1 MAHLQAFYAN
11 DFFSDPFGVCMP
23 VAYQQLTSTTQ
34 LASSHPSSSSHAA
47 LVIIG
52 TGMAGV
58 GLARALR
65 RLGDQRSITLVSAD
79 SGDDYSKPLLSTGFA
94 KRLTP
99 EKLAQRSAAE
109 IGEELNARVVI
120 HTQVTTLDVDNKTV
134 VLEDSNGTSEDRLTY
149 DTLVLATGAEPRVPF
164 SISSDNTASHN
175 IAPSVVPRC
184 FTINDLD
191 DYRRFHKALG
201 HGSSRVAIVGAGLV
215 GCEFAND
222 LHAGGHQVSVIA
234 PEATLLARLLPP
246 PLGNALGDAFSE
258 AGIHLHLGRSIDS
271 IAAENG
277 EDILLRLDNGDTVSA
292 DLVLMATGL
301 TPRTALAHAAG
312 LAVSASGIDVDRYLR
327 TSHQDVYALGDVACV
342 DGVNAMYVQPLQAS
356 TKALAATL
364 AGTPTP
370 VSFGAW
376 PIVVKTPLLP
386 VVAYPPHTRPE
397 RWRIE
402 GQGSDISALAE
413 NKDGRL
419 IGFALTGGCVRRK
432 VELSRAAPALLG

>member
-1 MAHLQAFYAN
+1 
-11 DFFSDPFGVCMP
+11 MP
-23 VAYQQLTSTTQ
+23 APQTQ
-34 LASSHPSSSSHAA
+34 KPSSHAA

-94 KRLTP
+94 KGLEP
-99 EKLAQRSAAE
+99 DQLAQRSASE
-109 IGEELNARVVI
+109 LGEELNAEMVI
-120 HTQVTTLDVDNKTV
+120 HTQVSALDVDNQKV
-134 VLEDSNGTSEDRLTY
+134 LLEDARVLGY
-149 DTLVLATGAEPRVPF
+149 DTLVLATGAAPRVPF
-164 SISSDNTASHN
+164 N
-175 IAPSVVPRC
+175 IDPSVASRC

-191 DYRRFHKALG
+191 NYRRFHKALG
-201 HGSSRVAIVGAGLV
+201 HGPSRVAIIGAGLV

-222 LHAGGHQVSVIA
+222 LHAGGHQVSIVA
-234 PEATLLARLLPP
+234 PEGSLLPRLLPP

-258 AGIHLHLGRSIDS
+258 AGIHLHLGRSIES
-271 IAAENG
+271 IALSSG
-277 EDILLRLDNGDTVSA
+277 EITVLRLDSGEAVNA

-301 TPRTALAHAAG
+301 APRTALAEAAG
-312 LAVSASGIDVDRYLR
+312 LRVSPSGIAVDRQLR
-327 TSHQDVYALGDVACV
+327 TSRPNIYALGDVACV

-356 TKALAATL
+356 AKALAATL
-364 AGTPTP
+364 SGAPTP

-376 PIVVKTPLLP
+376 PVVVKTPLLP
-386 VVAYPPHTRPE
+386 VVAYPPTTTPE

-402 GQGSDISALAE
+402 GEGGDISALAE

-432 VELSRAAPALLG
+432 VELSRAAPTLLG

>member
-1 MAHLQAFYAN
+1 
-11 DFFSDPFGVCMP
+11 MP
-23 VAYQQLTSTTQ
+23 ATQ
-34 LASSHPSSSSHAA
+34 TQKTSSHAA

-58 GLARALR
+58 GLARVLR

-94 KRLTP
+94 KGLEP

-109 IGEELNARVVI
+109 LGEELNAQMVI
-120 HTQVTTLDVDNKTV
+120 HTQVDELDVDNQTV
-134 VLEDSNGTSEDRLTY
+134 LLEDGRVFGY
-149 DTLVLATGAEPRVPF
+149 DTLVLATGAAPRLPF
-164 SISSDNTASHN
+164 SLE
-175 IAPSVVPRC
+175 PSVAPRC
-184 FTINDLD
+184 FAINDLD
-191 DYRRFHKALG
+191 DYRHFHSALG
-201 HGSSRVAIVGAGLV
+201 HGPARVAIIGAGLV

-222 LHAGGHQVSVIA
+222 LHAGGHHVSVIA
-234 PEATLLARLLPP
+234 PEGSLLPRLLPP

-271 IAAENG
+271 ITSESD
-277 EDILLRLDNGDTVSA
+277 EDIVLRLDNGDTVSA

-301 TPRTALAHAAG
+301 APRTALAESAG
-312 LAVSASGIDVDRYLR
+312 LSVSPSGIVVDRQLR
-327 TSHQDVYALGDVACV
+327 TSHPNIYALGDVACV

-356 TKALAATL
+356 AKALAATL
-364 AGTPTP
+364 SGTPTP

-376 PIVVKTPLLP
+376 PVVVKTPLLP
-386 VVAYPPHTRPE
+386 VVAYPPTTTPE

-402 GQGSDISALAE
+402 GEGGDISALAE

>member
-1 MAHLQAFYAN
+1 
-11 DFFSDPFGVCMP
+11 MP
-23 VAYQQLTSTTQ
+23 ATQ
-34 LASSHPSSSSHAA
+34 TQKTSSHAA

-58 GLARALR
+58 GLARVLR

-94 KRLTP
+94 KGLEP
-99 EKLAQRSAAE
+99 EKLAQRSASDL
-109 IGEELNARVVI
+109 GEELNAQMVI
-120 HTQVTTLDVDNKTV
+120 HTQVDELDVDNQAV
-134 VLEDSNGTSEDRLTY
+134 LLEDGRVLGY
-149 DTLVLATGAEPRVPF
+149 DTLVLATGAAPRLPF
-164 SISSDNTASHN
+164 SIE
-175 IAPSVVPRC
+175 PSLAPRC

-191 DYRRFHKALG
+191 DYRRFHTALG
-201 HGSSRVAIVGAGLV
+201 HGPAQVAIIGAGLV

-222 LHAGGHQVSVIA
+222 LHAGGHHVSIIA
-234 PEATLLARLLPP
+234 PEGNLLPRLLPP

-277 EDILLRLDNGDTVSA
+277 EDIVLRLDNGDTVSA

-301 TPRTALAHAAG
+301 APRTALAESAG
-312 LAVSASGIDVDRYLR
+312 LSVSPSGIVADRQLR
-327 TSHQDVYALGDVACV
+327 TSHPNIYALGDAACV

-356 TKALAATL
+356 AKALAATL
-364 AGTPTP
+364 SGTPTT

-376 PIVVKTPLLP
+376 PVVVKTPLLP
-386 VVAYPPHTRPE
+386 VVAYPPTTTPE

-402 GQGSDISALAE
+402 GEGGDISALAE

>member
-1 MAHLQAFYAN
+1 
-11 DFFSDPFGVCMP
+11 MP
-23 VAYQQLTSTTQ
+23 ATQTHKTST
-34 LASSHPSSSSHAA
+34 HAA

-94 KRLTP
+94 KGLKP
-99 EKLAQRSAAE
+99 NQLAQRSAAE
-109 IGEELNARVVI
+109 LGDELNAKMFI
-120 HTQVTTLDVDNKTV
+120 HTQVSALDVDNQF
-134 VLEDSNGTSEDRLTY
+134 VLLKEGQRIGY
-149 DTLVLATGAEPRVPF
+149 DTLVLATGAAPRVPF
-164 SISSDNTASHN
+164 N
-175 IAPSVVPRC
+175 IASSVAPSC

-191 DYRRFHKALG
+191 DYRRFHTALG
-201 HGSSRVAIVGAGLV
+201 HGPARVAIVGAGLV

-222 LHAGGHQVSVIA
+222 LYAGGHQVSIVA
-234 PEATLLARLLPP
+234 PERSLLPRLLPP

-258 AGIHLHLGRSIDS
+258 AGIHLHLDRSLHS
-271 IAAENG
+271 IALSSDENTV
-277 EDILLRLDNGDTVSA
+277 LQLDNGDTVGA

-301 TPRTALAHAAG
+301 APRTMLAEAAG
-312 LAVSASGIDVDRYLR
+312 LNVLPSGIVVDRQLQ
-327 TSHQDVYALGDVACV
+327 TSHPNIYALGDTACV

-356 TKALAATL
+356 AKALAATL
-364 AGTPTP
+364 SGTPTP

-376 PIVVKTPLLP
+376 PVVVKTPLLP
-386 VVAYPPHTRPE
+386 VVAYPPATTPE
-397 RWRIE
+397 RWQIE
-402 GQGSDISALAE
+402 GEGGDISALAE

>member
-1 MAHLQAFYAN
+1 
-11 DFFSDPFGVCMP
+11 MP
-23 VAYQQLTSTTQ
+23 ATQ
-34 LASSHPSSSSHAA
+34 TQKTSSHAA

-58 GLARALR
+58 GLARVLR

-94 KRLTP
+94 KGLEP
-99 EKLAQRSAAE
+99 EKLAQRSASDL
-109 IGEELNARVVI
+109 GEELNAQMVI
-120 HTQVTTLDVDNKTV
+120 HTQVDELDVDNQAV
-134 VLEDSNGTSEDRLTY
+134 LLEDGRVLGY
-149 DTLVLATGAEPRVPF
+149 DTLVLATGAAPRLPF
-164 SISSDNTASHN
+164 SLEPSLAS
-175 IAPSVVPRC
+175 RC

-191 DYRRFHKALG
+191 DYRRFHTALG
-201 HGSSRVAIVGAGLV
+201 HGPAQVAIIGAGLV

-222 LHAGGHQVSVIA
+222 LHAGGHHVSVIA
-234 PEATLLARLLPP
+234 PEGSLLPRLLPP

-301 TPRTALAHAAG
+301 APRTALAESAG
-312 LAVSASGIDVDRYLR
+312 LSVSPSGIVVDRQLR
-327 TSHQDVYALGDVACV
+327 TSHPNIYALGDAACV

-356 TKALAATL
+356 AKALAATL
-364 AGTPTP
+364 SGTPTT

-376 PIVVKTPLLP
+376 PVVVKTPLLP
-386 VVAYPPHTRPE
+386 VVAYPPTTTPE

-402 GQGSDISALAE
+402 GEGGDISALAE

>member
-1 MAHLQAFYAN
+1 
-11 DFFSDPFGVCMP
+11 MP
-23 VAYQQLTSTTQ
+23 ATQ
-34 LASSHPSSSSHAA
+34 TQKTSSHAA

-58 GLARALR
+58 GLARVLR

-94 KRLTP
+94 KGLEP
-99 EKLAQRSAAE
+99 EKLAQRSASDL
-109 IGEELNARVVI
+109 GEELNAQMVI
-120 HTQVTTLDVDNKTV
+120 HTQVDELDVDNQAV
-134 VLEDSNGTSEDRLTY
+134 LLEDGRVLGY
-149 DTLVLATGAEPRVPF
+149 DTLVLATGAAPRLPF
-164 SISSDNTASHN
+164 SLEPSLAS
-175 IAPSVVPRC
+175 RC

-191 DYRRFHKALG
+191 DYRRFHTALG
-201 HGSSRVAIVGAGLV
+201 QGPARVAIIGAGLI

-222 LHAGGHQVSVIA
+222 LHAGGHHVSVIA
-234 PEATLLARLLPP
+234 PEGSLLPRLLPP

-301 TPRTALAHAAG
+301 APRTALAESAG
-312 LAVSASGIDVDRYLR
+312 LSVSPSGIVVDRQLR
-327 TSHQDVYALGDVACV
+327 TSHPNIYALGDAACV

-356 TKALAATL
+356 AKALAATL
-364 AGTPTP
+364 SGTPTT

-376 PIVVKTPLLP
+376 PVVVKTPLLP
-386 VVAYPPHTRPE
+386 VVAYPPTTTPE

-402 GQGSDISALAE
+402 GEGGDISALAE

>member
-1 MAHLQAFYAN
+1 
-11 DFFSDPFGVCMP
+11 MP
-23 VAYQQLTSTTQ
+23 ATQ
-34 LASSHPSSSSHAA
+34 TQKTSSHAA

-58 GLARALR
+58 GLARVLR

-94 KRLTP
+94 KGLEP
-99 EKLAQRSAAE
+99 EKLAQRSASDL
-109 IGEELNARVVI
+109 GEELNAQMVI
-120 HTQVTTLDVDNKTV
+120 HTQVDELDVDNQAV
-134 VLEDSNGTSEDRLTY
+134 LLEDGRVLGY
-149 DTLVLATGAEPRVPF
+149 DTLVLATGAAPRLPF
-164 SISSDNTASHN
+164 SLEPSLAS
-175 IAPSVVPRC
+175 RC

-191 DYRRFHKALG
+191 DYRRFHTALG
-201 HGSSRVAIVGAGLV
+201 HGPAQVAIIGAGLV

-222 LHAGGHQVSVIA
+222 LHAGGHHVSVIA
-234 PEATLLARLLPP
+234 PEGSLLPRLLPP

-301 TPRTALAHAAG
+301 APRSALAEAAG
-312 LAVSASGIDVDRYLR
+312 LSVSPSGIVVDRQLR
-327 TSHQDVYALGDVACV
+327 TSHPNIYALGDAACV

-356 TKALAATL
+356 AKALATTL
-364 AGTPTP
+364 SGTPTQ

-376 PIVVKTPLLP
+376 PVVVKTPLLP
-386 VVAYPPHTRPE
+386 VVAYPPTTTPE

-402 GQGSDISALAE
+402 GEGGDISALAE

-432 VELSRAAPALLG
+432 VELSRAAPTLLG

>member
-1 MAHLQAFYAN
+1 
-11 DFFSDPFGVCMP
+11 MP
-23 VAYQQLTSTTQ
+23 APQTQQ
-34 LASSHPSSSSHAA
+34 PSSHAA

-94 KRLTP
+94 KGLEP
-99 EKLAQRSAAE
+99 DQLAQRSASE
-109 IGEELNARVVI
+109 LGEELNAEMVI
-120 HTQVTTLDVDNKTV
+120 HTLVSALDVDNQKV
-134 VLEDSNGTSEDRLTY
+134 LLEDATVLGY
-149 DTLVLATGAEPRVPF
+149 DTLVLATGAAPRVPF
-164 SISSDNTASHN
+164 NIDASV
-175 IAPSVVPRC
+175 ASRC

-201 HGSSRVAIVGAGLV
+201 HRPLRVAIIGGGLV

-222 LHAGGHQVSVIA
+222 LHAGGHQVSIVA
-234 PEATLLARLLPP
+234 PEASLLPRLLPP

-258 AGIHLHLGRSIDS
+258 AGIHLHLGRSIES
-271 IAAENG
+271 IALSSDE
-277 EDILLRLDNGDTVSA
+277 ITVLRLDSGEAVNA

-301 TPRTALAHAAG
+301 APRTALAEAAG
-312 LAVSASGIDVDRYLR
+312 LCVSPSGIAVDRQLR
-327 TSHQDVYALGDVACV
+327 ASHPNIYALGDVACV

-356 TKALAATL
+356 AKALAATL
-364 AGTPTP
+364 LGTPTP

-376 PIVVKTPLLP
+376 PVVVKTPLLP
-386 VVAYPPHTRPE
+386 VVAYPPTTTPE

-402 GQGSDISALAE
+402 GEGGDISALAE

-432 VELSRAAPALLG
+432 VELSRAAPTLLG